1 METTKQ
7 KEKKVFNLLKDKY
20 NYKNI
25 MAAPRFIKV
34 VVSSGTGSGVK
45 RDKNYNDFVIKRLAQ
60 ITGQKASL
68 RGAKKSIAS
77 FKIREG
83 DPIGVTITLRG
94 ARMYGFLD
102 KLINVAIPRTKDFR
116 GIDRNSVDDMGNLT
130 MSIKDHTIFPETE
143 DEEIK
148 NIFGMAITLV
158 TTAKSKEECLSF
170 LEIIGV
176 PFKK

>member
-25 MAAPRFIKV
+25 MAAPHFTKV
-34 VVSSGTGSGVK
+34 VVSSGTGSGAK
-45 RDKNYNDFVIKRLAQ
+45 RDKNRNDFVMKRLAK

-77 FKIREG
+77 FKVREG
-83 DPIGVTITLRG
+83 DPVGVMVTLRG

-116 GIDRNSVDDMGNLT
+116 GIDRNSVDNMGNLT
-130 MSIKDHTIFPETE
+130 MSVKDHTIFPETG

-148 NIFGMAITLV
+148 DVFGLAITLV
-158 TTAKSKEECLSF
+158 TTAKSKDECLSF